1 MRTRGRQRRRG
12 RPLDWKRD
20 GKLVFTILTVFAI
33 FYFVPMD
40 AGRVG
45 NAVVE
50 SLALVQWYV
59 RGHMLMGLL
68 PALFIAGAISAFVS
82 KASVMRYLGAHA
94 SRLVSY
100 AVASVS
106 GCILAVCSCTILPLF
121 AGIYSRGA
129 GLGPATTFL
138 YAGPAINVIAIF
150 LTARVLGA
158 QLGVARAVGAVVF
171 SVVIGL
177 IMHFIFRHEEIARAE
192 KQLAEPKP
200 EVERPLRQS
209 LSVFAA
215 AVAVLAFANWH
226 AAGSSGIS
234 HAIAVAKWPLTG
246 ASAVVL
252 GAVLVR
258 WFGVRVWAVIGAS
271 AVVTAL
277 ALLFPGNPLIPF
289 LAGMAGLV
297 VVAATGTRETRD
309 WLDGSWDLARDIIPL
324 LFAGILVVGAM
335 LGRPGHEGLIP
346 SAWVAGLVGDN
357 SILSNL
363 VAAVASGLM
372 YFCTMTEIPIVQGLM
387 GAGMAKGPALAF
399 LLAGPAVS
407 LPNILILRGVIGTKK
422 TAVYL
427 ALVLVM
433 ATVTGALFG
442 LLVR

>member
-1 MRTRGRQRRRG
+1 M
-12 RPLDWKRD
+12 DWKRD
-20 GKLVFTILTVFAI
+20 GKFVLIAAAVFLM
-33 FYFVPMD
+33 FYLIPMD

-45 NAVVE
+45 NAVTE
-50 SLALVQWYV
+50 ALALVQWYV
-59 RGHMLMGLL
+59 REHMLMGLL
-68 PALFIAGAISAFVS
+68 PALFIAGAVSAFVS

-94 SRLVSY
+94 SKFVSY

-106 GCILAVCSCTILPLF
+106 GCVLAVCSCTILPLF

-158 QLGVARAVGAVVF
+158 QLGVARAMGAIAF
-171 SVVIGL
+171 SIVIGL
-177 IMHFIFRHEEIARAE
+177 IMHFIFRHEETVRAAE
-192 KQLAEPKP
+192 QLAEPRP

-209 LSVFAA
+209 LAVFAST
-215 AVAVLAFANWH
+215 VAILAFANWH
-226 AAGSSGIS
+226 AAGDTGIS
-234 HAIAVAKWPLTG
+234 HAIYVARWPLTG
-246 ASAVVL
+246 ASAIVL
-252 GAVLVR
+252 GVVLVR
-258 WFGVRVWAVIGAS
+258 WFGLRTWTVVSAGA
-271 AVVTAL
+271 AVTAL
-277 ALLFPGNPLIPF
+277 ALLFPGRPLIPF
-289 LAGMAGLV
+289 LAGMAGLT

-309 WLDGSWDLARDIIPL
+309 WLDGSWDLARDILPL
-324 LFAGILVVGAM
+324 LFAGILVVGAT

-363 VAAVASGLM
+363 VAAMASGLM

-407 LPNILILRGVIGTKK
+407 LPNILILRKVVGTRK
-422 TAVYL
+422 TLVYL
-427 ALVLVM
+427 TLVLIM
-433 ATVTGALFG
+433 STVTGALFG
-442 LLVR
+442 QLTD

>member
-1 MRTRGRQRRRG
+1 M
-12 RPLDWKRD
+12 DWKRD
-20 GKLVFTILTVFAI
+20 GNFVLIIAAVFLM
-33 FYFVPMD
+33 FYLVPMD

-45 NAVVE
+45 NAVTE
-50 SLALVQWYV
+50 ALALVQWYV
-59 RGHMLMGLL
+59 REHMLMGLL
-68 PALFIAGAISAFVS
+68 PALFIAGAVSAFVS

-94 SRLVSY
+94 SKFVSY

-158 QLGVARAVGAVVF
+158 QLGVARAVGAIVF
-171 SVVIGL
+171 SIVIGL
-177 IMHFIFRHEEIARAE
+177 IMHFIFRHEETVRAE
-192 KQLAEPKP
+192 EQLAEPKP

-209 LSVFAA
+209 LAVFAST
-215 AVAVLAFANWH
+215 VAILAFANWH
-226 AAGSSGIS
+226 AAGDTGIS
-234 HAIAVAKWPLTG
+234 HAIYVARWPLTG
-246 ASAVVL
+246 ASAIVL
-252 GAVLVR
+252 GVVLVR
-258 WFGVRVWAVIGAS
+258 LFGLRAWTVVSAGA
-271 AVVTAL
+271 AVTAL
-277 ALLFPGNPLIPF
+277 ALLFPGKPLIPF
-289 LAGMAGLV
+289 LAGMAGLI
-297 VVAATGTRETRD
+297 VVAARGTRETRD

-324 LFAGILVVGAM
+324 LFVGILVVGAM

-407 LPNILILRGVIGTKK
+407 LPNILILRKIVGTRK
-422 TAVYL
+422 TVVYL
-427 ALVLVM
+427 MLVLVM
-433 ATVTGALFG
+433 ATATGALFG
-442 LLVR
+442 LLAG

>member
-1 MRTRGRQRRRG
+1 M
-12 RPLDWKRD
+12 DWKKD
-20 GKLVFTILTVFAI
+20 GKFVLIVAAVFLM
-33 FYFVPMD
+33 FYLVPMD

-45 NAVVE
+45 NAVTE
-50 SLALVQWYV
+50 ALALVQWYV
-59 RGHMLMGLL
+59 REHMLMGLL
-68 PALFIAGAISAFVS
+68 PALFIAGAVSAFVS

-94 SRLVSY
+94 SKFVSY

-158 QLGVARAVGAVVF
+158 QLGVARAVGAIAF

-177 IMHFIFRHEEIARAE
+177 IMHFIFRHEETARAKE
-192 KQLAEPKP
+192 QLAEPKP
-200 EVERPLRQS
+200 EIERPLRQS
-209 LSVFAA
+209 MAVFAST
-215 AVAVLAFANWH
+215 VAILAFANWH
-226 AAGSSGIS
+226 AAADTGLS
-234 HAIAVAKWPLTG
+234 HAIYVARWPLTG
-246 ASAVVL
+246 ASAIVL
-252 GAVLVR
+252 GVVLVR
-258 WFGVRVWAVIGAS
+258 WFGLRAWTVVSAGA
-271 AVVTAL
+271 AVTAL
-277 ALLFPGNPLIPF
+277 ALIFPGKPVIPF
-289 LAGMAGLV
+289 LAGMAGLT

-309 WLDGSWDLARDIIPL
+309 WLDGSWDLARDILPL
-324 LFAGILVVGAM
+324 LFVGILVVGAM

-407 LPNILILRGVIGTKK
+407 LPNILILRSVVGTKK
-422 TAVYL
+422 TLVYL
-427 ALVLVM
+427 TLVLIM
-433 ATVTGALFG
+433 STVTGALFG
-442 LLVR
+442 LFAA

>member
-1 MRTRGRQRRRG
+1 
-12 RPLDWKRD
+12 LDWKRD
-20 GKLVFTILTVFAI
+20 GKLILIIITVFVI

-40 AGRVG
+40 EGRFSG
-45 NAVVE
+45 AVTE
-50 SLALVQWYV
+50 ALALVQWYV
-59 RGHMLMGLL
+59 RDHMIMGLL

-94 SRLVSY
+94 SRMVSY

-158 QLGVARAVGAVVF
+158 QLGIARAVGAIVF

-177 IMHFIFRHEEIARAE
+177 IMHFVFRDEEVTRAKE
-192 KQLAEPKP
+192 QLAEPKP
-200 EVERPLRQS
+200 EADRPLRQS
-209 LSVFAA
+209 LAVFATT
-215 AVAVLAFANWH
+215 VAILAFANWH
-226 AAGSSGIS
+226 AAGDTGIS
-234 HAIAVAKWPLTG
+234 HFIYTFKWPLTG
-246 ASAVVL
+246 ASAAVL
-252 GAVLVR
+252 GAILVR
-258 WFGVRVWAVIGAS
+258 WFGLRLWAVAGTG
-271 AVVTAL
+271 AVVAAL
-277 ALLFPGNPLIPF
+277 AFIFPGRPLVPF
-289 LAGMAGLV
+289 IAGMAGLTL
-297 VVAATGTRETRD
+297 VAATGTRETRD
-309 WLDGSWDLARDIIPL
+309 WLDGSWDLAREILPL

-346 SAWVAGLVGDN
+346 SSWVAGLVGNN
-357 SILSNL
+357 SLLSNL

-387 GAGMAKGPALAF
+387 GAGMSKGPALAF

-407 LPNILILRGVIGTKK
+407 LPNILILRSVIGTKK
-422 TAVYL
+422 TTVYL

-433 ATVTGALFG
+433 ATVTGALYG
-442 LLVR
+442 LLAN

>member
-1 MRTRGRQRRRG
+1 M
-12 RPLDWKRD
+12 DWKRD
-20 GKLVFTILTVFAI
+20 GKFVLIAAAVFLM
-33 FYFVPMD
+33 FYLIPMD

-45 NAVVE
+45 NAVTE
-50 SLALVQWYV
+50 ALALVQWYV
-59 RGHMLMGLL
+59 REHMLMGLL
-68 PALFIAGAISAFVS
+68 PALFIAGAVSAFVS

-94 SRLVSY
+94 SKFVSY

-106 GCILAVCSCTILPLF
+106 GCVLAVCSCTILPLF

-158 QLGVARAVGAVVF
+158 QLGVARAMGAIAF
-171 SVVIGL
+171 SIVIGL
-177 IMHFIFRHEEIARAE
+177 IMHFIFRHEETVRAAE
-192 KQLAEPKP
+192 QLAEPRP

-209 LSVFAA
+209 LAVFAST
-215 AVAVLAFANWH
+215 VAILAFANWH
-226 AAGSSGIS
+226 AAGDTGIS
-234 HAIAVAKWPLTG
+234 HAIYVARWPLTG
-246 ASAVVL
+246 ASAIVL
-252 GAVLVR
+252 GVVLVR
-258 WFGVRVWAVIGAS
+258 WFGLRTWTVVSAGA
-271 AVVTAL
+271 AVTAL
-277 ALLFPGNPLIPF
+277 ALLFPGRPLIPF
-289 LAGMAGLV
+289 LAGMAGLT

-309 WLDGSWDLARDIIPL
+309 WLDGSWDLARDILPL
-324 LFAGILVVGAM
+324 LFVGILVVGAT

-363 VAAVASGLM
+363 VAAMASGLM

-407 LPNILILRGVIGTKK
+407 LPNILILRKVVGTRK
-422 TAVYL
+422 TLVYL
-427 ALVLVM
+427 TLVLIM
-433 ATVTGALFG
+433 STVTGALFG
-442 LLVR
+442 QLTD

>member
-1 MRTRGRQRRRG
+1 
-12 RPLDWKRD
+12 LDWKRD
-20 GKLVFTILTVFAI
+20 GKFVLIAAAVFLM
-33 FYFVPMD
+33 FYLIPMD

-45 NAVVE
+45 NAVTE
-50 SLALVQWYV
+50 ALALVQWYV
-59 RGHMLMGLL
+59 REHMLMGLL
-68 PALFIAGAISAFVS
+68 PALFIAGAVSAFVS

-94 SRLVSY
+94 SKFVSY

-106 GCILAVCSCTILPLF
+106 GCVLAVCSCTILPLF

-158 QLGVARAVGAVVF
+158 QLGVARAMGAIAF
-171 SVVIGL
+171 SIVIGL
-177 IMHFIFRHEEIARAE
+177 IMHFIFRHEETVRAAE
-192 KQLAEPKP
+192 QLAEPRP

-209 LSVFAA
+209 LAVFAST
-215 AVAVLAFANWH
+215 VAILAFANWH
-226 AAGSSGIS
+226 AAGDTGIS
-234 HAIAVAKWPLTG
+234 HAIYVARWPLTG
-246 ASAVVL
+246 ASAIVL
-252 GAVLVR
+252 GVVLVR
-258 WFGVRVWAVIGAS
+258 WFGLRTWTVVSAGA
-271 AVVTAL
+271 AVTAL
-277 ALLFPGNPLIPF
+277 ALLFPGRPLIPF
-289 LAGMAGLV
+289 LAGMAGLT

-309 WLDGSWDLARDIIPL
+309 WLDGSWDLARDILPL
-324 LFAGILVVGAM
+324 LFAGILVVGAT

-363 VAAVASGLM
+363 VAAMASGLM

-407 LPNILILRGVIGTKK
+407 LPNILILRKVVGTRK
-422 TAVYL
+422 TLVYL
-427 ALVLVM
+427 TLVLIM
-433 ATVTGALFG
+433 STVTGALFG
-442 LLVR
+442 QLTD

>member
-1 MRTRGRQRRRG
+1 
-12 RPLDWKRD
+12 LDWKRD
-20 GKLVFTILTVFAI
+20 GKLIFAI
-33 FYFVPMD
+33 LAVFFVFYFVPMES
-40 AGRVG
+40 GRIG
-45 NAVVE
+45 GAVTE

-59 RGHMLMGLL
+59 RDHMLMGLL

-82 KASVMRYLGAHA
+82 RASVMRYLGAHA
-94 SRLVSY
+94 NRFVSY

-158 QLGVARAVGAVVF
+158 QLGVARAVGAIAF
-171 SVVIGL
+171 SIVIGL
-177 IMHFIFRHEEIARAE
+177 LMHLFFREEETVRAR
-192 KQLAEPKP
+192 KQLEEPRP

-215 AVAVLAFANWH
+215 TVAILAFANWH
-226 AAGSSGIS
+226 AAGESGIS
-234 HAIAVAKWPLTG
+234 HAIETAKWPLTG
-246 ASAVVL
+246 ASAIVL
-252 GAVLVR
+252 GIILVV
-258 WFGVRVWAVIGAS
+258 WFKVRVWP
-271 AVVTAL
+271 VVAAAFVVAAL
-277 ALLFPGNPLIPF
+277 ALLFPGRPVIPF
-289 LAGMAGLV
+289 LAGMAGV
-297 VVAATGTRETRD
+297 AAVAATGTRETRD
-309 WLDGSWDLARDIIPL
+309 WLEGSWDLARDILPL
-324 LFAGILVVGAM
+324 LFVGILIVGAM
-335 LGRPGHEGLIP
+335 LGRPDHEGLIP

-357 SILSNL
+357 SIMSNFA
-363 VAAVASGLM
+363 AAVASGLM
-372 YFCTMTEIPIVQGLM
+372 YFCTMTEIPIVQGLV

-407 LPNILILRGVIGTKK
+407 LPNILILRSVIGTKK
-422 TAVYL
+422 TLAYL

-442 LLVR
+442 VLAG

>member
-1 MRTRGRQRRRG
+1 V
-12 RPLDWKRD
+12 DWKKD
-20 GKLVFTILTVFAI
+20 GKFVLIVAAVFLM
-33 FYFVPMD
+33 FYLVPMD

-45 NAVVE
+45 NAVTE
-50 SLALVQWYV
+50 ALALVQWYV
-59 RGHMLMGLL
+59 REHMLMGLL
-68 PALFIAGAISAFVS
+68 PALFIAGAVSAFVS

-94 SRLVSY
+94 SKFVSY

-158 QLGVARAVGAVVF
+158 QLGVARAVGAIAF

-177 IMHFIFRHEEIARAE
+177 IMHFIFRHEETARAKE
-192 KQLAEPKP
+192 QLAEPRP

-209 LSVFAA
+209 MAVFAST
-215 AVAVLAFANWH
+215 VAILAFANWH
-226 AAGSSGIS
+226 AAADTGIS
-234 HAIAVAKWPLTG
+234 HAIYVARWPLTG
-246 ASAVVL
+246 ASAIVL
-252 GAVLVR
+252 GVVLVR
-258 WFGVRVWAVIGAS
+258 WFGLRAWTVVSAGA
-271 AVVTAL
+271 AVTAL
-277 ALLFPGNPLIPF
+277 ALIFPGRPVIPF
-289 LAGMAGLV
+289 LAGMAGLT

-309 WLDGSWDLARDIIPL
+309 WLDGSWDLARDILPL
-324 LFAGILVVGAM
+324 LFVGILVVGAM

-407 LPNILILRGVIGTKK
+407 LPNILILRSVVGTKK
-422 TAVYL
+422 TLVYL
-427 ALVLVM
+427 TLVLIM
-433 ATVTGALFG
+433 STVTGALFG
-442 LLVR
+442 LFAA

>member
-1 MRTRGRQRRRG
+1 M
-12 RPLDWKRD
+12 DWKRD
-20 GKLVFTILTVFAI
+20 GKFVLIAAAVFLM
-33 FYFVPMD
+33 FYLIPMD

-45 NAVVE
+45 NAVTE
-50 SLALVQWYV
+50 ALALVQWYV
-59 RGHMLMGLL
+59 REHMLMGLL
-68 PALFIAGAISAFVS
+68 PALFIAGAVSAFVS

-94 SRLVSY
+94 SKFVSY

-106 GCILAVCSCTILPLF
+106 GCVLAVCSCTILPLF

-158 QLGVARAVGAVVF
+158 QLGVARAVGAIAF
-171 SVVIGL
+171 SIVIGL
-177 IMHFIFRHEEIARAE
+177 IMHFIFRHEETARAKE
-192 KQLAEPKP
+192 QLAEPRP

-209 LSVFAA
+209 LAVFAST
-215 AVAVLAFANWH
+215 VAILAFANWH
-226 AAGSSGIS
+226 AAGDTGVS
-234 HAIAVAKWPLTG
+234 HAIYVARWPLTG
-246 ASAVVL
+246 ASAIVL
-252 GAVLVR
+252 GVVLVR
-258 WFGVRVWAVIGAS
+258 WFGLRTWTVVSAGA
-271 AVVTAL
+271 AVTAL
-277 ALLFPGNPLIPF
+277 ALLFPGRPLIPF
-289 LAGMAGLV
+289 LAGMAGLTIL
-297 VVAATGTRETRD
+297 AARGTRETRD
-309 WLDGSWDLARDIIPL
+309 WLDGSWDLARDILPL
-324 LFAGILVVGAM
+324 LFVGILVVGAM

-407 LPNILILRGVIGTKK
+407 LPNILILRKVVGTRK
-422 TAVYL
+422 TLVYL
-427 ALVLVM
+427 TLVLIM
-433 ATVTGALFG
+433 STVTGALFG
-442 LLVR
+442 LLTD

>member
-1 MRTRGRQRRRG
+1 M
-12 RPLDWKRD
+12 DWKRD
-20 GKLVFTILTVFAI
+20 GKLILATLAVFVI

-40 AGRVG
+40 GGRVTG
-45 NAVVE
+45 AVSE
-50 SLALVQWYV
+50 ALALVQWYV
-59 RGHMLMGLL
+59 RDHMLMGLL

-94 SRLVSY
+94 NRVVSY

-158 QLGVARAVGAVVF
+158 QLGVARAVGAVAF
-171 SVVIGL
+171 SVVVGL
-177 IMHFIFRHEEIARAE
+177 VMHFVFRDEEAVRASE
-192 KQLAEPKP
+192 QLAEPAP

-209 LSVFAA
+209 LAVFAST
-215 AVAVLAFANWH
+215 VAILAFANWH
-226 AAGSSGIS
+226 SAGGSGVS
-234 HAIAVAKWPLTG
+234 HLVSTIKWPLTG

-252 GAVLVR
+252 GTILVR
-258 WFGVRVWAVIGAS
+258 WFGVRLWAVVGTG
-271 AVVTAL
+271 AVVAAL
-277 ALLFPGNPLIPF
+277 ALFGPGAPLVPF
-289 LAGMAGLV
+289 LAGMAGIV

-309 WLDGSWDLARDIIPL
+309 WLDGSWDLAKDILPL
-324 LFAGILVVGAM
+324 LFVGILIVGAM

-357 SILSNL
+357 SIASNL

-407 LPNILILRGVIGTKK
+407 LPNILILRSVIGTKK
-422 TAVYL
+422 TVVYL
-427 ALVLVM
+427 ALVLIM
-433 ATVTGALFG
+433 ATVTGAIYG
-442 LLVR
+442 LLAA

>member
-1 MRTRGRQRRRG
+1 M
-12 RPLDWKRD
+12 DWKRD
-20 GKLVFTILTVFAI
+20 GKLIFVILTVFLI

-40 AGRVG
+40 AGRFSS
-45 NAVVE
+45 AVTE
-50 SLALVQWYV
+50 ALALVQWYV
-59 RGHMLMGLL
+59 RDHMLMGLL

-94 SRLVSY
+94 SRVVSY

-150 LTARVLGA
+150 LTARVLGT
-158 QLGVARAVGAVVF
+158 QLGVARAVGAIVF

-177 IMHFIFRHEEIARAE
+177 IMHFVFRDEEAARAKE
-192 KQLAEPKP
+192 QLAEPRP

-209 LSVFAA
+209 LAVFAST
-215 AVAVLAFANWH
+215 VAILAFANWH
-226 AAGSSGIS
+226 AAGGTGIS
-234 HAIAVAKWPLTG
+234 HAVGTMKWPLT
-246 ASAVVL
+246 ALSAIAL
-252 GAVLVR
+252 GAILVR
-258 WFGVRVWAVIGAS
+258 WFGVRLWAVAGTG
-271 AVVTAL
+271 VVVAAL
-277 ALLFPGNPLIPF
+277 ALLFPGRPLIPF

-297 VVAATGTRETRD
+297 LVTVTGTRETRD
-309 WLDGSWDLARDIIPL
+309 WLDSSWGLAKDILPL
-324 LFAGILVVGAM
+324 LFAGILVVGVM

-346 SAWVAGLVGDN
+346 SVWVADLVGSN

-363 VAAVASGLM
+363 VAAIASGLM

-387 GAGMAKGPALAF
+387 GAGMEKGPALAF

-422 TAVYL
+422 TVTYL

-433 ATVTGALFG
+433 ATVTGALYG
-442 LLVR
+442 LLAG